1 MRTEPFT
8 RRRFLAG
15 ASCALAAGGVVTA
28 GEHIAGSFD
37 LSPKAPH
44 FTPRAKS
51 VIFLVQ
57 NGGPSPMDLFDPK
70 PALDRY
76 AGKTYTAKKLEKFQ
90 QGNSDNLLGMPFSF
104 RKHGDCGMDFAEV
117 LPRLAS
123 LADDLCMIRSMRS
136 EHNNHTEALLLY
148 NTGKIFQ
155 GRPALGSWVGYGL
168 GSENRSLPGFVVLRD
183 PEGYNTS
190 GTLLWQNGWLPAI
203 FRGTEISTSGA
214 PVLNLHRAKP
224 VPRGVETRNLDL
236 LRSLNEAHRE
246 KFPDSDELAA
256 RIENY
261 ELASRMPSVA
271 SDVLDLSKESAATQR
286 LYGLESSVTRGYGLR
301 CLMARRLVEGG
312 VRFVQVMPPKG
323 QPWDSH
329 SNVDTQNRD
338 ICAKTDQGSW
348 ALIRDLKERG
358 MLDETIVV
366 WGGEFGRLPVSQN
379 GKGRDHNRHAFTIFI
394 AGGGFRRGF
403 IYGETDE
410 VCHHVARGAVTVPD
424 LHATIL
430 GQLGLDHR
438 RLVFDVHGSAESLTD
453 ARVTD
458 ARVIDEVLARPAR
471 PA

>member
-1 MRTEPFT
+1 
-8 RRRFLAG
+8 
-15 ASCALAAGGVVTA
+15 
-28 GEHIAGSFD
+28 
-37 LSPKAPH
+37 
-44 FTPRAKS
+44 
-51 VIFLVQ
+51 
-57 NGGPSPMDLFDPK
+57 
-70 PALDRY
+70 
-76 AGKTYTAKKLEKFQ
+76 
-90 QGNSDNLLGMPFSF
+90 
-104 RKHGDCGMDFAEV
+104 
-117 LPRLAS
+117 
-123 LADDLCMIRSMRS
+123 
-136 EHNNHTEALLLY
+136 
-148 NTGKIFQ
+148 
-155 GRPALGSWVGYGL
+155 
-168 GSENRSLPGFVVLRD
+168 
-183 PEGYNTS
+183 
-190 GTLLWQNGWLPAI
+190 
-203 FRGTEISTSGA
+203 
-214 PVLNLHRAKP
+214 
-224 VPRGVETRNLDL
+224 
-236 LRSLNEAHRE
+236 
-246 KFPDSDELAA
+246 
-256 RIENY
+256 
-261 ELASRMPSVA
+261 
-271 SDVLDLSKESAATQR
+271 
-286 LYGLESSVTRGYGLR
+286 
-301 CLMARRLVEGG
+301 MARRLVEGG